1 MKTLPRTVWE
11 VLKFEAVCK
20 LLAVCLVYPLLSGVF
35 RIYATSEG
43 LHFNG
48 GLIPAFLSPAG
59 IVVVVFVALGAT
71 AFVYWEISTVI
82 RIAALTRQAVPFT
95 WREVWWGSLWRFGAL
110 RGVSLPVSGV
120 FYLGVWPLCAIGY
133 VNSLL
138 PTLALPE
145 FIYGELRR
153 YGELGMAVMILIP
166 ALYYLAGMLCLFA
179 PLYMALR
186 RQRFF
191 AAAGESLRAWK
202 RSFWQNG
209 RPAWQGPAV
218 VAACLV
224 WMNVATHIAQFW
236 RRNRL
241 DLVDF
246 DAAFFHNLLYSQAF
260 RIDFAYWLVRGAF
273 DAAAMAL
280 FVRLL
285 LAAADPRKVLCAEAD
300 PAWQGDAGII
310 AGVLRRRLGRL
321 RARWLERWRRRSTR
335 VAAGVLG
342 LAVLAWAC
350 LGDAPP
356 PLVHAPIVIG
366 HRGSIYD
373 TENTLPA
380 FEAAAEYGADY
391 VELDVQLSADG
402 VPVVLHDGNLWR
414 LAGQNLNVAELTA
427 KELCAIGL
435 TPGGFS
441 TEIRYIPTLEEVLQ
455 WVQADAGRPGLL
467 VELKPSAEDAAA
479 LTEAV
484 QALVEAYGL
493 GDRLLFM
500 SQDYPSMAALQQA
513 HPDWWVGYCAYA
525 SAGDLDEGIWQY
537 DIDFLAVEESMVSN
551 RLARLAQEAE
561 LPLYV
566 WSVYDEDKML
576 QYLQMGVTG
585 LITDFPD
592 IARRVVDSYHAP
604 AQAA

>member
-95 WREVWWGSLWRFGAL
+95 WREVWWGSLWGFGAL

-120 FYLGVWPLCAIGY
+120 FCLGVWPLCAIGY

-246 DAAFFHNLLYSQAF
+246 DAAFSTTCCIPRPSALILPTGLCGPRSTPPRWRSSCGCCWRQPTPGKCSVPKPTLPGRGMPASSPGCCAGGLAGCGRGGWNAGAVAPPGWRPAF
-260 RIDFAYWLVRGAF
+260 S
-273 DAAAMAL
+273 
-280 FVRLL
+280 
-285 LAAADPRKVLCAEAD
+285 VLRCWPG
-300 PAWQGDAGII
+300 PAWATR
-310 AGVLRRRLGRL
+310 RRRLSM
-321 RARWLERWRRRSTR
+321 RRS
-335 VAAGVLG
+335 
-342 LAVLAWAC
+342 
-350 LGDAPP
+350 
-356 PLVHAPIVIG
+356 
-366 HRGSIYD
+366 
-373 TENTLPA
+373 
-380 FEAAAEYGADY
+380 
-391 VELDVQLSADG
+391 
-402 VPVVLHDGNLWR
+402 
-414 LAGQNLNVAELTA
+414 
-427 KELCAIGL
+427 
-435 TPGGFS
+435 
-441 TEIRYIPTLEEVLQ
+441 
-455 WVQADAGRPGLL
+455 
-467 VELKPSAEDAAA
+467 
-479 LTEAV
+479 
-484 QALVEAYGL
+484 
-493 GDRLLFM
+493 
-500 SQDYPSMAALQQA
+500 
-513 HPDWWVGYCAYA
+513 
-525 SAGDLDEGIWQY
+525 
-537 DIDFLAVEESMVSN
+537 
-551 RLARLAQEAE
+551 
-561 LPLYV
+561 
-566 WSVYDEDKML
+566 
-576 QYLQMGVTG
+576 
-585 LITDFPD
+585 
-592 IARRVVDSYHAP
+592 
-604 AQAA
+604 

>member
-95 WREVWWGSLWRFGAL
+95 WREVWWGSLWGFGAL

-179 PLYMALR
+179 PLYM
-186 RQRFF
+186 
-191 AAAGESLRAWK
+191 
-202 RSFWQNG
+202 
-209 RPAWQGPAV
+209 
-218 VAACLV
+218 
-224 WMNVATHIAQFW
+224 
-236 RRNRL
+236 
-241 DLVDF
+241 
-246 DAAFFHNLLYSQAF
+246 
-260 RIDFAYWLVRGAF
+260 
-273 DAAAMAL
+273 
-280 FVRLL
+280 
-285 LAAADPRKVLCAEAD
+285 
-300 PAWQGDAGII
+300 
-310 AGVLRRRLGRL
+310 VLRRRLGRL

-335 VAAGVLG
+335 VATGVLG

-513 HPDWWVGYCAYA
+513 HPDWRVGYCAYA